1 MLTDAWLDL
10 KLNWCHLIIKK
21 VEFEAHLLY
30 RAVLCVVGVEVTRLW
45 YVSHYK
51 LFQRLRGLNPSLFR
65 RGFFNVRI
73 SAGIMIDRSLKKRL
87 SLACLY
93 VFGQIRRYFNTG
105 FDLGFFWG
113 RPVQACFSLAI
124 YRDAEVCAISLV
136 SLRHPLT
143 QCWLIVGPIRKPLQF
158 HSNNNRCLFNVICFS
173 DISICLFIGFFS
185 LSLPLNIY
193 VLS

>member
-73 SAGIMIDRSLKKRL
+73 SAGIMIDRSLKKETFAGL
-87 SLACLY
+87 SLCVWADPPLLQHRLW
-93 VFGQIRRYFNTG
+93 FGIF
-105 FDLGFFWG
+105 LGSPSSG
-113 RPVQACFSLAI
+113 L
-124 YRDAEVCAISLV
+124 
-136 SLRHPLT
+136 
-143 QCWLIVGPIRKPLQF
+143 LQF
-158 HSNNNRCLFNVICFS
+158 GDLQGCWGVRHLTC
-173 DISICLFIGFFS
+173 
-185 LSLPLNIY
+185 
-193 VLS
+193 VLEASPDTVLINSGAHTEAITVP